1 MAIHVLVTN
10 PNVIDFGHAALQTRV
25 DAYLHQPVAVYRPLS
40 FVEHSG
46 FSETVREEI
55 AMVLANHRA
64 DEAPLRQFDAFVEAW
79 DLSAHLDRRVLDL
92 SGGWR
97 KYLGLALF
105 MNRPLKARLL
115 LDTTSH
121 LSDARVR
128 TLLRR
133 AAEAGDAVF
142 CEYDPQL
149 LLALQPEPGAT
160 LPPMTVLTD
169 DGSTI
174 SEPAIDT
181 EVPGFTPRQARGDL
195 SMSKVSPGRTT

>member
-1 MAIHVLVTN
+1 MAIYVLTTN
-10 PNVIDFGHAALQTRV
+10 PNVIDFGHAGLRSRV
-25 DAYLHQPVAVYRPLS
+25 EARLRQPVDVYRPLS

-55 AMVLANHRA
+55 ALVLANHPAGELPIR
-64 DEAPLRQFDAFVEAW
+64 PFDAFVDAW
-79 DLSAHLDRRVLDL
+79 ALGPLLDRRVLDL

-128 TLLRR
+128 TLLLR
-133 AAEAGDAVF
+133 AAENGDAVF

-149 LLALQPEPGAT
+149 LLGLQAEAGAP
-160 LPPMTVLTD
+160 LPAMEVLTD
-169 DGSTI
+169 DG
-174 SEPAIDT
+174 P
-181 EVPGFTPRQARGDL
+181 
-195 SMSKVSPGRTT
+195 

>member
-10 PNVIDFGHAALQTRV
+10 PNVIDFDHAALRARV
-25 DAYLHQPVAVYRPLS
+25 EARLQQSVVVYRPLP

-55 AMVLANHRA
+55 AMVLANHA
-64 DEAPLRQFDAFVEAW
+64 DDEPPLRTFDAFVDDW
-79 DLSAHLDRRVLDL
+79 GLGAHLDRRVLDL

-105 MNRPLKARLL
+105 MNRPAKARLL

-128 TLLRR
+128 TLLHR
-133 AAEAGDAVF
+133 AAEAGESVF

-149 LLALQPEPGAT
+149 LLALQPDAAA
-160 LPPMTVLTD
+160 LPPMVVLTD
-169 DGSTI
+169 NGT
-174 SEPAIDT
+174 AIQV
-181 EVPGFTPRQARGDL
+181 EVPVDL
-195 SMSKVSPGRTT
+195 SPSKVGPGRTS

>member
-1 MAIHVLVTN
+1 MAIHVLIAS
-10 PNVIDFGHAALQTRV
+10 PNVIDFDHAALHARVETR
-25 DAYLHQPVAVYRPLS
+25 LQQSVAVYRPLT
-40 FVEHSG
+40 FVEHTG

-55 AMVLANHRA
+55 AMVLANHA
-64 DEAPLRQFDAFVEAW
+64 ANEVPLRQFDAFVEAW
-79 DLSAHLDRRVLDL
+79 DLTPHLDRRVLDL

-105 MNRPLKARLL
+105 MNRPMKARLL

-128 TLLRR
+128 TLLQR
-133 AAEAGDAVF
+133 AAEGGEAVF

-149 LLALQPEPGAT
+149 LLALQADGVS

-169 DGSTI
+169 D
-174 SEPAIDT
+174 
-181 EVPGFTPRQARGDL
+181 
-195 SMSKVSPGRTT
+195 

>member
-1 MAIHVLVTN
+1 
-10 PNVIDFGHAALQTRV
+10 VIDFEHAALRARV
-25 DAYLHQPVAVYRPLS
+25 EARLRQPVAVYRPLS

-55 AMVLANHRA
+55 ALVLANHPA
-64 DEAPLRQFDAFVEAW
+64 NEVPLRLFDEFVASW
-79 DLSAHLDRRVLDL
+79 DLAPHLDRRVLDL

-105 MNRPLKARLL
+105 MNRPAKARLL

-121 LSDARVR
+121 LSDGRLR
-128 TLLRR
+128 TVLLR

-149 LLALQPEPGAT
+149 LLALEPGPDAS
-160 LPPMTVLTD
+160 LPALNVLND
-169 DGSTI
+169 DD
-174 SEPAIDT
+174 A
-181 EVPGFTPRQARGDL
+181 GF
-195 SMSKVSPGRTT
+195 SPERSL

>member
-1 MAIHVLVTN
+1 MAISVLVTS
-10 PNVIDFGHAALQTRV
+10 PNVIDFDHAALHARV
-25 DAYLHQPVAVYRPLS
+25 EAHLRQSVGVYRPLS

-55 AMVLANHRA
+55 ALVLANHA
-64 DEAPLRQFDAFVEAW
+64 PDEVPLRSFDAFVEAW
-79 DLSAHLDRRVLDL
+79 DLAQHLDRRVLDL

-105 MNRPLKARLL
+105 MNRPMKARLL

-128 TLLRR
+128 TLLQR
-133 AAEAGDAVF
+133 AAESGDSVF

-149 LLALQPEPGAT
+149 LLALQPDACET
-160 LPPMTVLTD
+160 LPQITVLTD
-169 DGSTI
+169 DGS
-174 SEPAIDT
+174 AIRSSSLRR
-181 EVPGFTPRQARGDL
+181 PGL
-195 SMSKVSPGRTT
+195 

>member
-1 MAIHVLVTN
+1 MAIYVLATN
-10 PNVIDFGHAALQTRV
+10 SNVIDFGHTGLRTRV
-25 DAYLHQPVAVYRPLS
+25 EARLQRAVDIYRPLP

-55 AMVLANHRA
+55 ALVLANHPA
-64 DEAPLRQFDAFVEAW
+64 EEVPLRPFDAFVDAW
-79 DLSAHLDRRVLDL
+79 RLAPHLDRRVLDL

-121 LSDARVR
+121 LSDTRVR
-128 TLLRR
+128 TVLQR
-133 AAEAGDAVF
+133 AAESGDSVF

-149 LLALQPEPGAT
+149 LLALPPGT
-160 LPPMTVLTD
+160 GDSMPPMTVLTD
-169 DGSTI
+169 DGTAI
-174 SEPAIDT
+174 RSEPVSP
-181 EVPGFTPRQARGDL
+181 EVPGF
-195 SMSKVSPGRTT
+195 SPGRTS

>member
-1 MAIHVLVTN
+1 VAIYVLVTN
-10 PNVIDFGHAALQTRV
+10 PNVIDFDHAALRARV
-25 DAYLHQPVAVYRPLS
+25 EARLRQPVAVYRPLS

-55 AMVLANHRA
+55 ALVLANHAA
-64 DEAPLRQFDAFVEAW
+64 DEPALRTFDAFVDAW
-79 DLSAHLDRRVLDL
+79 DLGPHLDRRVLDL

-105 MNRPLKARLL
+105 MNRPAKARLL

-128 TLLRR
+128 TLLQR
-133 AAEAGDAVF
+133 AAEGGDAVF

-149 LLALQPEPGAT
+149 LLALEPGPGAP
-160 LPPMTVLTD
+160 LPALDVLTD
-169 DGSTI
+169 DSA
-174 SEPAIDT
+174 AIRA
-181 EVPGFTPRQARGDL
+181 EVPSR
-195 SMSKVSPGRTT
+195 

>member
-1 MAIHVLVTN
+1 MAIYVLTTS
-10 PNVIDFGHAALQTRV
+10 PNTIDFGHAALRLRVETR
-25 DAYLHQPVAVYRPLS
+25 LREPVAVYRPLP

-55 AMVLANHRA
+55 GMVLANHPA
-64 DEAPLRQFDAFVEAW
+64 DETPLRPFDAFVDAW

-105 MNRPLKARLL
+105 MNRPAKARLL

-128 TLLRR
+128 TLLER
-133 AAEAGDAVF
+133 AAESGDAVF

-149 LLALQPEPGAT
+149 LLALHPEAGAT
-160 LPPMTVLTD
+160 LPPMAALSD

-174 SEPAIDT
+174 SGLNP
-181 EVPGFTPRQARGDL
+181 
-195 SMSKVSPGRTT
+195 

>member
-1 MAIHVLVTN
+1 MAIYVVVAD
-10 PNVIDFGHAALQTRV
+10 PNVIDFGHAALRARV
-25 DAYLHQPVAVYRPLS
+25 EAYVRQPVAVYRPLS

-55 AMVLANHRA
+55 AMVLANHAA
-64 DEAPLRQFDAFVEAW
+64 DEPPLRTFDAFVDGW
-79 DLSAHLDRRVLDL
+79 GLTPHLDRRVLDL

-105 MNRPLKARLL
+105 MNRPAKARLL

-133 AAEAGDAVF
+133 AAEGGNAVF
-142 CEYDPQL
+142 CEYDAQL
-149 LLALQPEPGAT
+149 LLALQPDGAA

-169 DGSTI
+169 DGAGI
-174 SEPAIDT
+174 GT
-181 EVPGFTPRQARGDL
+181 EVPSF
-195 SMSKVSPGRTT
+195 SPGRTT

>member
-1 MAIHVLVTN
+1 VAIHVLVTD
-10 PNVIDFGHAALQTRV
+10 PNAIDFDHAALRV
-25 DAYLHQPVAVYRPLS
+25 RVEARLRQPVAVYRPLS

-55 AMVLANHRA
+55 ALVLANHA
-64 DEAPLRQFDAFVEAW
+64 PDAVPLRPFDAFVEAW
-79 DLSAHLDRRVLDL
+79 DLAPHLDRRVLDL

-105 MNRPLKARLL
+105 MNRPAKARLL

-128 TLLRR
+128 TLLQR
-133 AAEAGDAVF
+133 AAEAGEAVF

-149 LLALQPEPGAT
+149 LLALESGPGGSLPT
-160 LPPMTVLTD
+160 LNVLTD
-169 DGSTI
+169 DG
-174 SEPAIDT
+174 ARLT
-181 EVPGFTPRQARGDL
+181 EGSAP
-195 SMSKVSPGRTT
+195 